1 MIESYGITFVLTG
14 SSPRKLKRGSANL
27 LGGRAGTLHLFPL
40 VSHEIPDFDI
50 LRACNFGMIPSI
62 YQSDEPV
69 EDLKSYCGNYL
80 QEEIQAEG
88 LVRKIEKF
96 SRFLETA
103 ALVNGEL
110 VNMESL
116 SSDTGIPSNS
126 LREYFSILEDT
137 LIGSMLKP
145 FKRAV
150 HRKAI
155 SKMKFYL

>member
-1 MIESYGITFVLTG
+1 
-14 SSPRKLKRGSANL
+14 
-27 LGGRAGTLHLFPL
+27 
-40 VSHEIPDFDI
+40 
-50 LRACNFGMIPSI
+50 MIPSI

-88 LVRKIEKF
+88 LVRKIENF

-103 ALVNGEL
+103 SLVNGEL

-155 SKMKFYL
+155 SKAKFYLLILVYVMFLRKGETFSLNRHSSVIPLNILSITN

>member
-1 MIESYGITFVLTG
+1 M
-14 SSPRKLKRGSANL
+14 
-27 LGGRAGTLHLFPL
+27 
-40 VSHEIPDFDI
+40 
-50 LRACNFGMIPSI
+50 
-62 YQSDEPV
+62 
-69 EDLKSYCGNYL
+69 KSYCGNYL
-80 QEEIQAEG
+80 KEEIQAEG

-116 SSDTGIPSNS
+116 SSDTGIPSNF
-126 LREYFSILEDT
+126 LREYFLILEDT